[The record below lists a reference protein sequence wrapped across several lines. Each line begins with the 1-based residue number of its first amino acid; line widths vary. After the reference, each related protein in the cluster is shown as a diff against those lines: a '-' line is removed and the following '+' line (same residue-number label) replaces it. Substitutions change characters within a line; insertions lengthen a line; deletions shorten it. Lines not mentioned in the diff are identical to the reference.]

1 MVAGDS
7 YYCECA
13 CFNVDEGVAYQK
25 NSLSRS
31 FASMRM
37 TCFAFAYIDFFF
49 LILQR

>member
-1 MVAGDS
+1 MVAGDC
-7 YYCECA
+7 YDWECA
-13 CFNVDEGVAYQK
+13 CFGLDGDVAYPK

>member
-1 MVAGDS
+1 MVAGDC
-7 YYCECA
+7 YDCECLCVA
-13 CFNVDEGVAYQK
+13 IGGWVDYPK

-37 TCFAFAYIDFFF
+37 TCFAFVYIDFFF